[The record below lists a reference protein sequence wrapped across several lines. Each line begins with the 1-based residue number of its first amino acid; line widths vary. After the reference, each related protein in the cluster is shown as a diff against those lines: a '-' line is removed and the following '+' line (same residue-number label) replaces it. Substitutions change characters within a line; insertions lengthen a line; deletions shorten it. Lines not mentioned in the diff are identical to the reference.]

1 MIRSLDLVER
11 LYADLL
17 KSSSSCQAL
26 QEEATRLTSDLM
38 LISPQIHSLRKE
50 NSQIKTENSQLH
62 LDNIKLQE
70 DLRDANEQAQRRM
83 RQLND
88 DLTAQTL
95 LNKAYEEEMRKKDQ
109 VADALRDAYDG
120 VVDPALRTRTL
131 TASSMRISSRL
142 PAADNSGLPVDKAWA
157 EVKAKGQGQSPPS
170 PVPSPPSPAAHPLAQ
185 VPPLPRMKQ
194 QYPCCRPI
202 WKRRSSTFW
211 GSCRKISASRACY
224 LAENRYLD
232 PIPINALLS
241 ASESDR
247 LSC

>member
-1 MIRSLDLVER
+1 MLRSLDLVER

-38 LISPQIHSLRKE
+38 LISPQIHTLRKE

-142 PAADNSGLPVDKAWA
+142 PAADNSGVPVDKAWA
-157 EVKAKGQGQSPPS
+157 EVKAKGQGQSPP
-170 PVPSPPSPAAHPLAQ
+170 PLLPFPRPLPLPPLPHPLAQ
-185 VPPLPRMKQ
+185 VPQSPQTKQ
-194 QYPCCRPI
+194 QYPCCHPI

-211 GSCRKISASRACY
+211 GSCRKTSALRACY

-232 PIPINALLS
+232 PDPHQCLAFSI
-241 ASESDR
+241 
-247 LSC
+247 